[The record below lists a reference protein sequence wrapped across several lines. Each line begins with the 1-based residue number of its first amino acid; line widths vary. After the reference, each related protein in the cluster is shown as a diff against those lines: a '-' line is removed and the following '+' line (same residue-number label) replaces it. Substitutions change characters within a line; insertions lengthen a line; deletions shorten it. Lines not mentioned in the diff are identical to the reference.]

1 MPFAPLPAPI
11 AAAVLVLEYG
21 VHRADLE
28 RALLD
33 APAARLDPFVALGV
47 ALIKKG
53 SPPLPKQA
61 IEEAKLTTEALRSN
75 GSR

>member
-1 MPFAPLPAPI
+1 MRHYTCQRALRLTLAGM
-11 AAAVLVLEYG
+11 ALLTAGLLVLTG
-21 VHRADLE
+21 GL
-28 RALLD
+28 
-33 APAARLDPFVALGV
+33 VALGV